1 MDSRPKM
8 SREDRAKQFMPF
20 AALKGYPDAL
30 RKKEKIVVPR
40 MELSEDYAEE
50 LDRRLNRLKPGD
62 MVTAVYF
69 CRGEYLKTTGLL
81 VKLDRDSRFLQI
93 VGNKIPLQD
102 LYDISA
108 EGDGEPEI

>member
-50 LDRRLNRLKPGD
+50 LDRRLNALKPGD

-81 VKLDRDSRFLQI
+81 VKLDRDARFLQI
-93 VGNKIPLQD
+93 VGNKIPLRD

-108 EGDGEPEI
+108 E